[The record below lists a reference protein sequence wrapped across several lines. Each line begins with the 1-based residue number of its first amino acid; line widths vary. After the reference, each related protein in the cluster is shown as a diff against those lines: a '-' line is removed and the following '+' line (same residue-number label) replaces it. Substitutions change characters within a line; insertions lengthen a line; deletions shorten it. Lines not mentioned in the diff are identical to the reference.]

1 MDKASVKTME
11 MGARARQERQI
22 MALLRKQNPYVVRL
36 FFSFHTAHHLFF
48 VMEYVPGSDCAAM
61 LRAYGSLP
69 EGAFCGACSDG
80 VGERMSDSY
89 SPEHVHARK

>member
-1 MDKASVKTME
+1 MDKASVKAME

-36 FFSFHTAHHLFF
+36 YFSFHTAHHLFF
-48 VMEYVPGSDCAAM
+48 VVEYVPGSDCAAM

-69 EGAFCGACSDG
+69 EGTY
-80 VGERMSDSY
+80 VRMYVRTWTRAGSTDRRTW
-89 SPEHVHARK
+89 AA